1 MLQLN
6 LQTLKVMSVAISSL
20 VYVLSNIRDLRSDT
34 SPILKEVD
42 IFSPHGVSEL
52 LKLFLGSLNL
62 LVLVANHLPVAGVQ
76 ELHLILHNLPLFLH
90 FIDCGLDVVRL
101 GHVLVPCEL
110 GQVGH
115 PTVKDLGSLDHI
127 FQS

>member
-1 MLQLN
+1 
-6 LQTLKVMSVAISSL
+6 MSVAISSL
-20 VYVLSNIRDLRSDT
+20 VYVLSNIGDLRSDT

-42 IFSPHGVSEL
+42 IFRPHGVSEL
-52 LKLFLGSLNL
+52 LKLLLSGLNL
-62 LVLVANHLPVAGVQ
+62 LVLVADHLPVAGLQ
-76 ELHLILHNLPLFLH
+76 ELHLILHSLPLFLH
-90 FIDCGLDVVRL
+90 FVNCGLDVVRL

-127 FQS
+127 FQG